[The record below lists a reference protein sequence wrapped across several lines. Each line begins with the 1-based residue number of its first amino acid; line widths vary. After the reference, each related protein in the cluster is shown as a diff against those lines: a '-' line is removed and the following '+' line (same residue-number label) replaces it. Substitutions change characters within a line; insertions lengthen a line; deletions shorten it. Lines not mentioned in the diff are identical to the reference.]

1 MTFNYSPVSTLYF
14 IFIQIEI
21 NWKLLQGYVSHITRN
36 NLMAFMGIQYC
47 GHFLCGLF
55 SVLRLFHWGTLP
67 SSPGSLYW
75 NIMQCF
81 SLFIPVQ
88 VLLIHLTACV
98 CVNLAS
104 CTSSQ
109 HCGQRSWPRWSMPSF
124 ATNHL
129 KGKNI
134 KKSVNVKGKFVRLSL
149 QSAGGNIID
158 VVTAAETIN

>member
-1 MTFNYSPVSTLYF
+1 MQPQMTFNDSPVPTLYLIF
-14 IFIQIEI
+14 KYSIFFIQIEI
-21 NWKLLQGYVSHITRN
+21 DWKLFQGYVSHITRN
-36 NLMAFMGIQYC
+36 NLMAFMGIKYS
-47 GHFLCGLF
+47 GHFL
-55 SVLRLFHWGTLP
+55 SVASSVCSVCLWTLP

-98 CVNLAS
+98 CAHLES

-109 HCGQRSWPRWSMPSF
+109 HCVQRSWPRWSMPSF

-129 KGKNI
+129 KGKKI
-134 KKSVNVKGKFVRLSL
+134 KKSVNVKGKFVRLTL
-149 QSAGGNIID
+149 QSAGGNAI
-158 VVTAAETIN
+158 E